1 MLRNLFMYRGR
12 LFLEPTISNAIR
24 QVTGRAI
31 TGLLFY
37 IGSKFQWLFL
47 APRHR
52 KCDSARDGGNHRQG
66 GTLPGPNS
74 NGHRQTMT
82 HRIRDDCFSL
92 YPSPFTVLT
101 WKLEEELP
109 VCLVRD
115 STSPRSLLFS
125 PSKIL
130 LGRLFL
136 TYQDTNSKP
145 FEVLCK
151 RKGGEATQ

>member
-12 LFLEPTISNAIR
+12 LFLVPTISNAIR

-37 IGSKFQWLFL
+37 TGSKFQWLFP

-52 KCDSARDGGNHRQG
+52 KCDSARDGSNHRPPVLYRVQIPMA
-66 GTLPGPNS
+66 TD
-74 NGHRQTMT
+74 RRW

-130 LGRLFL
+130 LGRLFP
-136 TYQDTNSKP
+136 TYQVTNSKP

-151 RKGGEATQ
+151 RKGGEVTQ